1 MAVFLRDVAV
11 GTLQQLYQGSKCNFT
26 TSMEMLNEE
35 HAVAAPSS
43 SFDAAEKRN
52 KKKENERERESLRTH
67 KEKGGTRKLG
77 HSFIIFFFLQAK
89 VSK

>member
-1 MAVFLRDVAV
+1 MDKNWNCITKVMAVFLRDVAV

-52 KKKENERERESLRTH
+52 KKKKKKKEREREL
-67 KEKGGTRKLG
+67 ED
-77 HSFIIFFFLQAK
+77 A
-89 VSK
+89 